1 MYTDGLDIVKS
12 GWNNKPSTWGN
23 KKRDKSYQ
31 GRDLRVLQSKG
42 FVGQVLLSEGLQTAG
57 YR

>member
-1 MYTDGLDIVKS
+1 MYTVKLGILKS
-12 GWNNKPSTWGN
+12 GWNYKPSTWGN
-23 KKRDKSYQ
+23 KKDKSYQ

-42 FVGQVLLSEGLQTAG
+42 FVGQVMFLEGLQIVG